1 MNTMFGFLDRIQVQK
16 EPGPEQYLGED
27 GLIYCG
33 KCHTPVQFRITFEG
47 RERIMPC
54 ICKCQKEERER
65 QEQRMKEEEQLLYV
79 RRLKAGRYPGPT
91 LRIGTICISDGYS
104 QRPDGETVYGE
115 LEEGSRQKT
124 LVFYFGAMLEQE
136 NHSWLPV
143 LLMHCWKKVFLS

>member
-1 MNTMFGFLDRIQVQK
+1 MNTMFGFHGSYSGSE

-33 KCHTPVQFRITFEG
+33 KCHTPVQCRITLRQRTDHALHLQMPEG
-47 RERIMPC
+47 RTGTAGTAYEGGRAAALCPSS
-54 ICKCQKEERER
+54 KS
-65 QEQRMKEEEQLLYV
+65 
-79 RRLKAGRYPGPT
+79 GRYPGAT
-91 LRIGTICISDGYS
+91 SSGLDICISDGYS

-115 LEEGSRQKT
+115 LEEGQRQKPWY
-124 LVFYFGAMLEQE
+124 FYFGAMLEQE